1 MRALILFTCAA
12 MACARAW
19 AAEPQTPLQACSVQ
33 GASPNAVSQC
43 LERKLREA
51 EAAMAAALAA
61 ARQQSG
67 RQDLAAGNMQGVKAL
82 AAAQRE
88 FLNYRKSNCAWHA
101 ARVGAAGANDAAQ
114 DCMIRMTLMRADDL
128 RAAAA
133 SAPVAAQT
141 TVLTE
146 STSVM
151 AWQGVDWKLVKMV
164 RDGRDLPLVPG
175 SKVTANFHAAG
186 RVAGVAS
193 LNRYFGSY
201 KASGDGHIEWA
212 ASTFGATQMAGPPE
226 LMQQERQFLDALA
239 KVSNA
244 RMEGPR
250 LRLSN
255 DDGTIELTFG
265 R

>member
-1 MRALILFTCAA
+1 
-12 MACARAW
+12 
-19 AAEPQTPLQACSVQ
+19 
-33 GASPNAVSQC
+33 
-43 LERKLREA
+43 
-51 EAAMAAALAA
+51 
-61 ARQQSG
+61 
-67 RQDLAAGNMQGVKAL
+67 
-82 AAAQRE
+82 
-88 FLNYRKSNCAWHA
+88 
-101 ARVGAAGANDAAQ
+101 
-114 DCMIRMTLMRADDL
+114 MIRMTLARTDDL
-128 RAAAA
+128 LAAAG

-141 TVLTE
+141 SVLTE

-151 AWQGVDWKLVKMV
+151 AWQGVDWKLVKMI
-164 RDGRDLPLVPG
+164 RDGRDVPLVPG

-201 KASGDGHIEWA
+201 KASSDGHIEWA
-212 ASTFGATQMAGPPE
+212 GSTFGATQMAGPPE
-226 LMQQERQFLDALA
+226 LMRQERQYLGALA

-255 DDGTIELTFG
+255 DDSTIELTFE

>member
-1 MRALILFTCAA
+1 MRAWVLFTCATLV
-12 MACARAW
+12 CAPAW
-19 AAEPQTPLQACSVQ
+19 AAEPPTPLQACSLQ
-33 GASPNAVSQC
+33 SASPSAISQC

-51 EAAMAAALAA
+51 EAAMATALNA
-61 ARQQSG
+61 ARQHSG
-67 RQDLAAGNMQGVKAL
+67 RVDLANGNMHGVKAL

-101 ARVGAAGANDAAQ
+101 ARSGAAGANDASL
-114 DCMIRMTLMRADDL
+114 DCMIRMTLARTDDL
-128 RAAAA
+128 HAAAG

-141 TVLTE
+141 SAPTE

-164 RDGRDLPLVPG
+164 RDAREIPLVRG

-186 RVAGVAS
+186 RVAGLAS

-201 KASGDGHIEWA
+201 KVSADGRIDWA
-212 ASTFGATQMAGPPE
+212 APTFGATQMAGTPE
-226 LMQQERQFLDALA
+226 LMLQETQYLDALA
-239 KVSNA
+239 RVSNA

-250 LRLSN
+250 LRLSS
-255 DDGTIELTFG
+255 DDGTIELVFEQ
-265 R
+265 